1 MWRFSRPSLYSPQSP
16 LTERKTGYLKQS
28 LNHQFDSALR
38 IIEGKPVGMAQYV
51 LSPERNYSIRHSGM
65 FISGMEKTDRGNTSE
80 IHSMFVDSS
89 FEATSRSFG
98 SPRGGSFAKKGIE
111 VVEGSGEN
119 TEIEGSENCSEDEI
133 KKKEEPG
140 VGDGSLEDLE
150 KSSNTPGEQETDK
163 NVEEEENIEVEEETN
178 EVDSAPA
185 ADQEKNSHEEEEE

>member
-1 MWRFSRPSLYSPQSP
+1 
-16 LTERKTGYLKQS
+16 
-28 LNHQFDSALR
+28 
-38 IIEGKPVGMAQYV
+38 MAQYV
-51 LSPERNYSIRHSGM
+51 ISPERNYSVRHSGM

-98 SPRGGSFAKKGIE
+98 SPRGRSFVKKGLE
-111 VVEGSGEN
+111 VVEGSGET

-140 VGDGSLEDLE
+140 VGDGSLGDLE
-150 KSSNTPGEQETDK
+150 KSSNGPGEQETEK
-163 NVEEEENIEVEEETN
+163 NVEEEEKVEVEEET
-178 EVDSAPA
+178 DSGPP